1 MNARRSDVSAYIP
14 ELRRYARI
22 LTGSQ
27 TLGDWYVRMA
37 LYMITR
43 NLTRWPRLEIE
54 LYGVRVALYR
64 VFQEVWARRPS
75 DGGVDVEDGGDQSQ
89 PDWGGTDGA
98 ASDHGQYALRSHVRA
113 LPDLDR
119 EVLLL
124 TELCGFSVDE
134 TAWILGVTVEET
146 KDGLA
151 SALAGLQMQTAT
163 TVLIIED
170 EPIIALDLNRIV
182 VGMGHRVVGLAETK
196 TNAVVLGLTQRPG
209 VILADIQ
216 LRDGSSGL
224 DAVHDILSH
233 LQAPVIF
240 VTAFPDRLL
249 TGKRIEPTYLVT
261 KPFDSEVLKLTINKA
276 LLLHAPPTYALNG

>member
-1 MNARRSDVSAYIP
+1 MNARRSDVSIYIP
-14 ELRRYARI
+14 ELRRYARV
-22 LTGSQ
+22 LTGSP
-27 TLGDWYVRMA
+27 TVGDWYVRMT
-37 LYMITR
+37 LYLIAR
-43 NLTRWPRLEIE
+43 NLTRWSPCEVE
-54 LYGVRVALYR
+54 QFGVRVALYR
-64 VFQEVWARRPS
+64 VFQEVWSRRPNES
-75 DGGVDVEDGGDQSQ
+75 GLDMEETPEHSQ
-89 PDWGGTDGA
+89 D
-98 ASDHGQYALRSHVRA
+98 ALRCHVRA

-124 TELCGFSVDE
+124 TELCAFSIEE
-134 TAWILGVTVEET
+134 TAWILGLTDKEAE
-146 KDGLA
+146 DGLA
-151 SALAGLQMQTAT
+151 SALAGLQSQTAT

-182 VGMGHRVVGLAETK
+182 VGMGHRVIGLAETK

-224 DAVHDILSH
+224 DAVHDIRTH

-240 VTAFPDRLL
+240 VTAFPERLL
-249 TGKRIEPTYLVT
+249 TGNRIEPSYLVT

>member
-1 MNARRSDVSAYIP
+1 MNERQSDVSTVIP

-27 TLGDWYVRMA
+27 TVGDWYVRMT
-37 LYMITR
+37 LYLIAQNM
-43 NLTRWPRLEIE
+43 TRWSPSEIQHVG
-54 LYGVRVALYR
+54 LRVALYR
-64 VFQEVWARRPS
+64 VFQDVWARRPS
-75 DGGVDVEDGGDQSQ
+75 GTGLDIDSDRERGGGGGGDR
-89 PDWGGTDGA
+89 
-98 ASDHGQYALRSHVRA
+98 GQDALRSHVQA

-124 TELCGFSVDE
+124 TELCAFSIEE
-134 TAWILGVTVEET
+134 TAWILGMAVHEAE
-146 KDGLA
+146 DGLA
-151 SALAGLQMQTAT
+151 SALAGLQSQTAT

-182 VGMGHRVVGLAETK
+182 IGMGHRVIGLAETK

-261 KPFDSEVLKLTINKA
+261 KPFDSEVLRMTINKA
-276 LLLHAPPTYALNG
+276 LLLHAPPTHALNG